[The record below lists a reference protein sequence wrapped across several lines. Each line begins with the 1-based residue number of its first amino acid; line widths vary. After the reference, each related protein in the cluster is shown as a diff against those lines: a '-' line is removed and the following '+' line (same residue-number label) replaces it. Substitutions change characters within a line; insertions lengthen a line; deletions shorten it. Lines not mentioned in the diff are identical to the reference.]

1 MSHPLRAVLLTT
13 HDRPEL
19 LARSLPQI
27 MEQTHRLGVPLVIAD
42 DGSVDPRTLE
52 LLLDARNGG
61 ALVWMSGEAERLHG
75 VFATGRRFCS
85 AVRGLA
91 EIVADGAFLKVDDDV
106 IFADDCFEALAS
118 AWPAVSTVTP
128 SLSAMLDVFT
138 TPRHDGPVSGTTV
151 TDWSSSVC
159 CVHRMDLWLEAIAT
173 MGDEHFIAH
182 GWDVAF
188 FWHWLQRRRHG
199 QPLTL
204 VPSRAYHAGHVG
216 TRTNADINRYPPDP
230 YAMAGV
236 ADRGG
241 PSDAP

>member
-27 MEQTHRLGVPLVIAD
+27 MEQTQRLGVPLVIAD
-42 DGSVDPRTLE
+42 DGSTDARALE
-52 LLLDARNGG
+52 LLRGAEAQG

-85 AVRGLA
+85 AVRGLS

-106 IFADDCFEALAS
+106 ILADDCFEALAS

-138 TPRHDGPVSGTTV
+138 TPRHDGPAAGTVV

-159 CVHRMDLWLEAIAT
+159 CVHRMDMWAAALAA
-173 MGDEHFIAH
+173 MGDGHFIRH
-182 GWDVAF
+182 GWDVGF
-188 FWHWLQRRRHG
+188 FWHWLSRRAYG

-216 TRTNADINRYPPDP
+216 TRTRGDLNRYPPDA
-230 YAMAGV
+230 YAMAGIV
-236 ADRGG
+236 KQGDFNA
-241 PSDAP
+241 